1 MAVRVLAQ
9 LRQAEPSA
17 TLVMAGQDKGMQ
29 VETKRLATELGLHSS
44 ISFPGLLSMHGK
56 FNEGTQADIFVNTNH
71 IDNMP
76 VGIVEACAMG
86 LPVVATSV
94 GGIRDLLTDEE
105 TGLLV
110 PDGDVEAM
118 TEAVLRLLHQP
129 GLAKRLSENGRRL
142 AEKSSWTSVLPQW
155 ERVFEEAIKRKS

>member
-1 MAVRVLAQ
+1 
-9 LRQAEPSA
+9 
-17 TLVMAGQDKGMQ
+17 
-29 VETKRLATELGLHSS
+29 
-44 ISFPGLLSMHGK
+44 
-56 FNEGTQADIFVNTNH
+56 
-71 IDNMP
+71 MP